1 MKKLF
6 LFAALFILVSSVFAE
21 PKIPKAFE
29 EEPYIYISNDFTSSY
44 EIYYREFTSAKLKYL
59 LVFNKESLIN
69 GERFNLNICFET
81 EKQLNN
87 FIKTIHLS
95 DLENEFIRV
104 RKLLIDNN
112 ARARIIETS
121 PYHVIYDIIWK

>member
-1 MKKLF
+1 MKKIF
-6 LFAALFILVSSVFAE
+6 LFAALYIFASVIFAE
-21 PKIPKAFE
+21 PRIPKAFE
-29 EEPYIYISNDFTSSY
+29 EEPYLYISDDFTCSY
-44 EIYYREFTSAKLKYL
+44 EIYYREFTSTKLKYL

-69 GERFNLNICFET
+69 GEQFHLNICFET

-87 FIKTIHLS
+87 FIKTIQLS
-95 DLENEFIRV
+95 DLENEFTRV
-104 RKLLIDNN
+104 RKLLIDND